1 MDTAT
6 IVAELNEEIARLT
19 RVKEILQGHDN
30 HLPTKSRV
38 IRKRVLSAEARA
50 RISAAQKRRW
60 AAQKKAAK

>member
-1 MDTAT
+1 MDTST

-19 RVKEILQGHDN
+19 RVKEILQGHDI
-30 HLPTKSRV
+30 HLPTKARV